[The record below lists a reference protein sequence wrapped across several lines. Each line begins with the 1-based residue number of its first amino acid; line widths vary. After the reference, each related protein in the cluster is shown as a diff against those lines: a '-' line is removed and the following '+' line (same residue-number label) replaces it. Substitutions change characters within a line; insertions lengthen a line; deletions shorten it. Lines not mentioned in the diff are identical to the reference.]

1 MIEYETN
8 PRMTVWDIISNIGGL
23 LGVCAGISILS
34 AAEILYW
41 LVVRMLTK

>member
-34 AAEILYW
+34 CAEIVYW
-41 LVVRMLTK
+41 LGVRMITH